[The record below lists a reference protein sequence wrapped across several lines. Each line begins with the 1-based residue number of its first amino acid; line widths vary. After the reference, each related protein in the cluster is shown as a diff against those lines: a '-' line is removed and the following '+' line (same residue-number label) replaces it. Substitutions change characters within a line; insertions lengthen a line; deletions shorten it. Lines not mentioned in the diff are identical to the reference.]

1 MTRIIDIS
9 VPLYTGMVSYPGDTR
24 PQIIPNKGIPAGE
37 TANLSELRLGSHSGT
52 HVDAPHH
59 FLDDEE
65 TVDELP
71 LAALMGPARVL
82 DLTSIEGAISKA
94 DLEGAGMAGAER
106 VLLKTSNSSLWGSTE
121 FNRSFVALDDASA
134 DYVLE
139 QGVLLVAIDYLSIE
153 RFHSDTHHVHLSL
166 LGAGVIIIE
175 GVNLHDVEAG
185 DYELVCLPIKIRGG
199 DGAPA
204 RAVLIE
210 K

>member
-1 MTRIIDIS
+1 MARIIDIS
-9 VPLYTGMVSYPGDTR
+9 VPLYTGMVSYPGDTK
-24 PQIIPNKGIPAGE
+24 PEIIPNKGISAGG

-59 FLDDEE
+59 FLDSEE
-65 TVDELP
+65 TVDKLP
-71 LAALMGPARVL
+71 LTALMGPARVL
-82 DLTSIEGAISKA
+82 DLTGVEGAVTKG
-94 DLEGAGMAGAER
+94 DLESAGMAGAER
-106 VLLKTSNSSLWGSTE
+106 ILLKTSNSSLWGSAE
-121 FNRSFVALDDASA
+121 FTRTFVAMDDESA
-134 DYVLE
+134 DYAVG
-139 QGVLLVAIDYLSIE
+139 QGVLLIAIDYLSIE
-153 RFHSDTHHVHLSL
+153 RFHSDTHHVHLTL

-210 K
+210 R